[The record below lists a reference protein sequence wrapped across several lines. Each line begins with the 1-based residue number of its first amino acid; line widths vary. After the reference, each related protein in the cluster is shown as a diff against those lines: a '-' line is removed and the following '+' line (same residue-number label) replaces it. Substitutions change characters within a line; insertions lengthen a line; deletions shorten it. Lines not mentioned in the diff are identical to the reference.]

1 MGRRIVFAIIVLLA
15 ALVLLFL
22 LGPRVPVDTRITFD
36 PSTIGDDP
44 EAYLE
49 RTEGKVPGIREGLE
63 KEIIWADPMIHA
75 KTPISIVYIHGFS
88 ASKGEV
94 RPLPDEV
101 ADELDANLF
110 YTRLTG
116 HGQDSAA
123 MATASVHD
131 WLNDYAEAIA
141 IGREIGDKVVV
152 IATSTGAALAVEA
165 ATRAGVSDGV
175 VAMAL
180 ISPNFGVRAAGSE
193 FLTLPWGKQIAELVI
208 GKEYSFKP
216 RNALQ
221 EQLWTTRY
229 PSSALLPMAALTKL
243 ARNAPVENIKIPA
256 LFIFSDSDR
265 VTRQE
270 LTREIAARW
279 GAYHELVPVEGTGD
293 SDNHVIAG
301 DALSPSTTQFLAQRI
316 EVWIKAVAQ
325 QSMIPKNGNHELNR
339 KLY

>member
-256 LFIFSDSDR
+256 LFIFSDRIASR
-265 VTRQE
+265 ARNLRAKSPPAGAPITSWCRWRALAIATTMSSPATRYRLQP
-270 LTREIAARW
+270 LN
-279 GAYHELVPVEGTGD
+279 
-293 SDNHVIAG
+293 S
-301 DALSPSTTQFLAQRI
+301 SPSGSKSGSRPWPSRA
-316 EVWIKAVAQ
+316 
-325 QSMIPKNGNHELNR
+325 
-339 KLY
+339 